1 MIVPVIDYTYLLVI
15 GIAFLCSLM
24 SFRAGLPFHLKLLA
38 LLLGLT
44 VVVELFVRFF
54 LSFFHLKASTPVY
67 TSFVLVEFWI
77 YGYFFYLLIRVK
89 ILRRIV
95 FIFLWIFPI
104 FWLVTTLYVFTF
116 QKWNTYVTVA
126 GSFCIILFVLMYFYQ
141 LITAKEM
148 QPIRRLP
155 EFWIVTGILMFYLW
169 ELPYFGT
176 LNFFMNYYMTHTAV
190 NYGLLNAELILN
202 TLMYAFICFGFICR
216 IINTTKYSSS

>member
-1 MIVPVIDYTYLLVI
+1 MIVPLIDYTYLVVLV
-15 GIAFLCSLM
+15 IAFLCSLM

-44 VVVELFVRFF
+44 VAVEMFARFC
-54 LSFFHLKASTPVY
+54 LPFFHLKYNTPVY
-67 TSFVLVEFWI
+67 SSFALVEFWV
-77 YGYFFYLLIRVK
+77 YGYFFYLLIRTK

-95 FIFLWIFPI
+95 FVFLWIFPI
-104 FWLVTTLYVFTF
+104 FWLLTTLYLFKF

-141 LITAKEM
+141 LIAAKEM

-155 EFWIVTGILMFYLW
+155 EFWIVTGMLMFYLW
-169 ELPYFGT
+169 ELPFFGT
-176 LNFFMNYYMTHTAV
+176 LNFFMGYYTTHAAV
-190 NYGLLNAELILN
+190 NNGLLNARLILD
-202 TLMYAFICFGFICR
+202 TLMYAFISYGYLCQ